1 MRNHHPLLAVLMG
14 LSLVASA
21 GCLRRTEQASF
32 YMLEPLSSAP
42 APAAGEP
49 LGAENQSRPVIGVGP
64 VKLPGYLNRPQIA
77 LAVGQGQI
85 HIDEFCR
92 WSEPLDENFTR
103 VLAENL
109 RRLLPGSEVVI
120 YPWRRSIGVDIQVEI
135 AVDAFHVTQ
144 DGQSLLEAQWV
155 ATRGGKTEL
164 LKQSSQQLPA
174 DASSPVGIVTAQSQ
188 ALAAFS
194 REIAA
199 SLRPLLP

>member
-1 MRNHHPLLAVLMG
+1 MRNHRPLLAVLTG
-14 LSLVASA
+14 LLLAASA
-21 GCLRRTEQASF
+21 GCFRSTEQASF
-32 YMLEPLSSAP
+32 YMLEPLAGAGASPGTESA
-42 APAAGEP
+42 
-49 LGAENQSRPVIGVGP
+49 SRPIIGVGP

-85 HIDEFCR
+85 RIDEFRR
-92 WSEPLDENFTR
+92 WSEPLEENFTR

-109 RRLLPGSEVVI
+109 RRLLPESEVVI
-120 YPWRRSIGVDIQVEI
+120 YPWRRSVGVDVQLEVT
-135 AVDAFHVTQ
+135 VDVFHTTHA
-144 DGQSLLEAQWV
+144 GKSLLDAQWA

-174 DASSPVGIVTAQSQ
+174 DTSSPAGIVAAQSE

-194 REIAA
+194 REVAA